1 MSTMQYIISLILNR
15 LEIIFPLK
23 TSVIIPYHF
32 LLVIYRIQTSRDTS
46 CIYYRVY
53 IYTKFKSWRQKPFLY
68 KLFLMFLPPYF
79 QTGVVS

>member
-1 MSTMQYIISLILNR
+1 MHIFVNHAVHYFIDIEQIRNNISI
-15 LEIIFPLK
+15 K

-53 IYTKFKSWRQKPFLY
+53 IYTKFKSWRQQPFY
-68 KLFLMFLPPYF
+68 INY
-79 QTGVVS
+79 S

>member
-53 IYTKFKSWRQKPFLY
+53 IYTKFKSWRQQPFLY
-68 KLFLMFLPPYF
+68 
-79 QTGVVS
+79 

>member
-53 IYTKFKSWRQKPFLY
+53 IYSKFKSWRQQPFLY